1 VPTLLPLLRKVF
13 TTSGGAGDGGG
24 GDFGR
29 WLGRQLELELPDQ
42 KLKFRLRLGVAGQPQ
57 LPAIGRRQMDIDHL
71 HGGECLQSTARGQ
84 SRRQSM
90 QTALQGDLQAV
101 RQERDEDMGFDPALV
116 LMEPWADRLTR
127 WWHRRPDSL
136 PTIMHYDGIPLSEAG
151 TAVAEI
157 GASGDY
163 NVLFVDTPPGIEQ
176 EASALKAII
185 RRSDLVL
192 IPTTDGGEDLES
204 VSEWMALVRCE
215 ERPAFFLLC
224 LTDRELSSLGEAKL
238 YLADKGRI
246 CPHDVRRS
254 QAIKRSY
261 FDGRGAADL
270 TGKLGERAAV
280 DYQAVWAFVRLELG
294 LEG

>member
-1 VPTLLPLLRKVF
+1 MIG
-13 TTSGGAGDGGG
+13 S
-24 GDFGR
+24 
-29 WLGRQLELELPDQ
+29 QLADPGVGT
-42 KLKFRLRLGVAGQPQ
+42 GVANTSK
-57 LPAIGRRQMDIDHL
+57 GRRPAKAKVTHVKVIL
-71 HGGECLQSTARGQ
+71 CSSAKGGSAKTTTTRCLASLAARGGLRVATVDLDPQ
-84 SRRQSM
+84 
-90 QTALQGDLQAV
+90 QT
-101 RQERDEDMGFDPALV
+101 
-116 LMEPWADRLTR
+116 LTR

-280 DYQAVWAFVRLELG
+280 D
-294 LEG
+294 